1 MAQYH
6 KSLLELEKSTE
17 NVLNQV
23 KESAT
28 MIGQAAEPLQ
38 QSALTLKN
46 LLEQT
51 EQATKQLHEEIAD
64 RLTMLTEVNRQ
75 SGDNVNRLVAGMNE
89 YEEHI
94 EQAWENYE
102 SNFNRVG
109 GELEKTT
116 DIITERIQKYNEM
129 MNGGMTKALL
139 DFDKS
144 VSGAIG
150 SLQALVE
157 DLQDAVDDLH
167 KERRHD

>member
-1 MAQYH
+1 
-6 KSLLELEKSTE
+6 
-17 NVLNQV
+17 
-23 KESAT
+23 
-28 MIGQAAEPLQ
+28 
-38 QSALTLKN
+38 
-46 LLEQT
+46 
-51 EQATKQLHEEIAD
+51 
-64 RLTMLTEVNRQ
+64 MLTEVNRQ